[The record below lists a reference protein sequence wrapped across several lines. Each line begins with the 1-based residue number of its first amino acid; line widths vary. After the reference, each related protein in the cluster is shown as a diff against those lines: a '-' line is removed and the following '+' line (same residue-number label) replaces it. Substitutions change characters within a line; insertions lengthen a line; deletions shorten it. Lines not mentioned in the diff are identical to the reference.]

1 MKSFRQY
8 VLVKESND
16 YGSFSKMQKNVKLCV
31 GRLKMREL
39 RALGESDI
47 LHLSPMEKAGSL
59 TAHFIVCT
67 GHGEKDIEY
76 SC

>member
-1 MKSFRQY
+1 
-8 VLVKESND
+8 
-16 YGSFSKMQKNVKLCV
+16 
-31 GRLKMREL
+31 MREL

-59 TAHFIVCT
+59 TARFIVCT